1 MSEARNFFFT
11 VQRMPQQEERTEPFV
26 TEERKSRATEYL
38 LRRRSSSAAVDRVLL
53 ALADASGPTTM
64 SSVGEKTELPFSS
77 LTTTLAR
84 LSAEGHVRF
93 IPSEI
98 DQGPVRVELTQSGRE
113 FLVRHLSEDRSRNS
127 PLTGDSE

>member
-11 VQRMPQQEERTEPFV
+11 VQRMPEQEERTEPFA

-38 LRRRSSSAAVDRVLL
+38 LRRRRSSAAMDRVLL

-64 SSVGEKTELPFSS
+64 SSLGEKTELPFSS
-77 LTTTLAR
+77 LTKTLSE
-84 LSAEGHVRF
+84 LSGAGHARF

-98 DQGPVRVELTQSGRE
+98 DQGPVRVELTQSGHD

-127 PLTGDSE
+127 VLTGDSE